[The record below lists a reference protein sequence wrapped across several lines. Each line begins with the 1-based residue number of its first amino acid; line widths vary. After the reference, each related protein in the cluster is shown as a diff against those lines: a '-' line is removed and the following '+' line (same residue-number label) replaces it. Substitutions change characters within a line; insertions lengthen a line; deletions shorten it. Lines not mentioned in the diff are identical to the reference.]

1 MLDFLCFDARDVE
14 QMIVRVFAPP
24 HEALRVAID
33 VQARG
38 TACLVRLV
46 EVASVHVDLVDG
58 GIAE

>member
-1 MLDFLCFDARDVE
+1 
-14 QMIVRVFAPP
+14 MIVRVFAPP